1 MKENIRMTNAQ
12 YQELFTVSKRTATND
27 LQFLVQGKLISK
39 VGSTGKGINYI
50 LKRVS
55 KGAIDA
61 LKGQQ
66 WGNI

>member
-1 MKENIRMTNAQ
+1 
-12 YQELFTVSKRTATND
+12 
-27 LQFLVQGKLISK
+27 LVQGKLISK

-66 WGNI
+66 